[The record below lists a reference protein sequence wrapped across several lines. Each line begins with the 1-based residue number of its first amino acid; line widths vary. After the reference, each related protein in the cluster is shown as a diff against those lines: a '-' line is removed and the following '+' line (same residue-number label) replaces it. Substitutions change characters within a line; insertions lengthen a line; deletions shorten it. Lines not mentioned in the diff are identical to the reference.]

1 MEKVS
6 FSKISVGD
14 EIPELVK
21 KVTLL
26 DLVQYA
32 AATWNFFLAHIDK
45 GFAQKQGFQ
54 QVNIP
59 AAYFGACLTKLVSD
73 WIKDPGQIK
82 KLGYR
87 VIRMSFVDDTLK
99 FKGKV
104 SKKYQEAGQNFVD
117 CELWVE
123 NQEGVQVA
131 TATAAVSLLG

>member
-26 DLVQYA
+26 DLIQYA
-32 AATWNFFLAHIDK
+32 AATWSFFLVHIDK
-45 GFAQKQGFQ
+45 EFAQKRGFE

-87 VIRMSFVDDTLK
+87 VIRMSFVDDILK

-117 CELWVE
+117 YDLWVE

-131 TATAAVSLLG
+131 TATATVSLLG

>member
-6 FSKISVGD
+6 FSKVSVGD

-26 DLVQYA
+26 DLLQYA
-32 AATWNFFLAHIDK
+32 AATWNFFLIHINK
-45 GFAQKQGFQ
+45 EFAQKQGFKQ
-54 QVNIP
+54 ANI
-59 AAYFGACLTKLVSD
+59 AAPYFGACLTKLLSD
-73 WIKDPGQIK
+73 WIRDPGQIK

-87 VIRMSFVDDTLK
+87 VTRMSFVDDTLK

-104 SKKYQEAGQNFVD
+104 SKKYQEAGLNFVD

-123 NQEGVQVA
+123 NQEAVQVA
-131 TATAAVSLLG
+131 TATATVSLLG

>member
-26 DLVQYA
+26 DLLQYA
-32 AATWNFFLAHIDK
+32 AATWNFFLTHIDK
-45 GFAQKQGFQ
+45 EFAQKQGFK

-59 AAYFGACLTKLVSD
+59 AAYFGACLTKWVSD
-73 WIKDPGQIK
+73 WIKDPGQIR

-87 VIRMSFVDDTLK
+87 VNRMSFAGDTLK

-104 SKKYQEAGQNFVD
+104 SKKYQEAGQNCVD
-117 CELWVE
+117 SELWVE
-123 NQEGVQVA
+123 NQDGVQVA
-131 TATAAVSLLG
+131 TATATVSLLD

>member
-26 DLVQYA
+26 DLIQYA
-32 AATWNFFLAHIDK
+32 AATWNLFLLHIDK
-45 GFAQKQGFQ
+45 EFAQNQGFKQ
-54 QVNIP
+54 ANIP
-59 AAYFGACLTKLVSD
+59 ASYFGACLTKLVSD

-87 VIRMSFVDDTLK
+87 VIGMSFVDDTLN

-104 SKKYQEAGQNFVD
+104 SKKYQEAGQNFID
-117 CELWVE
+117 YDLWVE

-131 TATAAVSLLG
+131 TATATVSLLG

>member
-26 DLVQYA
+26 DLIQYA
-32 AATWNFFLAHIDK
+32 AATWNFFLVHFDK
-45 GFAQKQGFQ
+45 ESAQKQGFKQ
-54 QVNIP
+54 ANIP

-87 VIRMSFVDDTLK
+87 VTRMSFVDDTLK
-99 FKGKV
+99 FKGRV
-104 SKKYQEAGQNFVD
+104 SKKYHNSGQNFVD
-117 CELWVE
+117 YELWVE

-131 TATAAVSLLG
+131 TATATVSLLR

>member
-1 MEKVS
+1 MKKVS

-21 KVTLL
+21 KVALL
-26 DLVQYA
+26 DLIQYA
-32 AATWNFFLAHIDK
+32 AATWNSFLLHIDK
-45 GFAQKQGFQ
+45 EFAQNQGFKQ
-54 QVNIP
+54 ANIP
-59 AAYFGACLTKLVSD
+59 APYFGACLTKLVSD

-104 SKKYQEAGQNFVD
+104 SKKYQEAGQNFMD
-117 CELWVE
+117 YDLWVE

-131 TATAAVSLLG
+131 TATATVSLLG